1 MEVFKMCRYGDI
13 YIANKN
19 VTGNLHHEK
28 QTVLVVSD
36 DKANKSSAVVTV
48 VPIIDVAEQDK
59 LSDYVLIGSYGM
71 FEENI
76 AAIER
81 ITTLKQT
88 QFLVKV
94 GSIRGTVYAGQI
106 KQALKK
112 HLGL

>member
-1 MEVFKMCRYGDI
+1 MCRYGDI

-94 GSIRGTVYAGQI
+94 GSIGGTVYAGQI

-112 HLGL
+112 HLGLW